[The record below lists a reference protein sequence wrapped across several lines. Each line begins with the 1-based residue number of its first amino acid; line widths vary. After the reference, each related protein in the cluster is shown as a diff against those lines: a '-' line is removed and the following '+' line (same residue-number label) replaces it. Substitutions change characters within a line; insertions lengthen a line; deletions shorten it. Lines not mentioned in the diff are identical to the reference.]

1 MPFTP
6 RTFQPIGGQSFRGG
20 SGSAVT
26 VPGAPQVF
34 SYRTDDATTVVDAA
48 GYFNAVRQLLE
59 IGDMI
64 YRVTINGSGVVQT
77 AGLHVVM
84 TKSATAV
91 DTSDTLALTVANTR
105 V

>member
-6 RTFQPIGGQSFRGG
+6 RTFQPIGGQTYRGG
-20 SGSAVT
+20 SNSAVT

-34 SYRTDDATTVVDAA
+34 SYRTDDAAAAVDTA
-48 GYFNAVRQLLE
+48 GYFASIRQLLE

-84 TKSATAV
+84 TKSATTV
-91 DTSDTLALTVANTR
+91 DVADTLALTVTNTD
-105 V
+105 